1 VRRVNWII
9 GAAGLMLVIVS
20 ILQIRT
26 ASQGLE
32 ITRVIKTD
40 PPITIIAPLS
50 ARGES
55 RPLVLIGHGFAG
67 SGILMRG
74 FSFTLAHAGYVVI
87 SWDFDGHASN
97 PQPFPNMF
105 GSEALIENVE
115 NALSIA
121 DARGLV
127 SNDRVAILGHSMGSG
142 VALSFSQKRTET
154 AATIAIS
161 PVLHSVSPTF
171 PRNLLFMTG
180 SLEESFIRNAER
192 LLSEAGGPGGDHST
206 HTARDLRI
214 IQGVE
219 HISILFSPVS
229 HMTAREWLD
238 ATFGRQPNA
247 VTYTDRRMLWYG
259 LGLIGV
265 VLTTLA
271 ISPIVIDN
279 SVTEVLPLRPLWIRL
294 FAPVGGALGATLIL
308 WVLGK
313 FGLELRNLL
322 GVLVGGYLI
331 IWYGLAG
338 LFSLVLLRMKP
349 LVPSRR
355 ALSGGLL
362 ASAALWLGVGLLGHY
377 VWLPWLLIPRRLLLV
392 PVSVLIVLP
401 WFLAIGEAL
410 HGEGFL
416 VRLCGWF
423 WHSVVFAA
431 GIVLA
436 QRLIPE
442 LSFLLLI
449 MPLVPV
455 IIGVVEL
462 VTARLRGSWPFA
474 ISGALYMSWMILAV
488 LPIL

>member
-1 VRRVNWII
+1 MRRVNWII

-40 PPITIIAPLS
+40 PPITIIAPTS

-55 RPLVLIGHGFAG
+55 RPLILIGHGLAG

-74 FSFTLAHAGYVVI
+74 FSFTLAHAGYVVV

-97 PQPFPNMF
+97 PQPFPNMLR
-105 GSEALIENVE
+105 SDALIENVE

-127 SNDRVAILGHSMGSG
+127 SYDQVAILGHSMGSG
-142 VALSFSQKRTET
+142 VALSFGQKHTET
-154 AATIAIS
+154 AATIAVS
-161 PVLHSVSPTF
+161 PVHHTVTPTF
-171 PRNLLFMTG
+171 PSNLLLMAG
-180 SLEESFIRNAER
+180 SLEEPFIRTAER

-214 IQGVE
+214 IPGVE
-219 HISILFSPVS
+219 HISILFSPASQVA
-229 HMTAREWLD
+229 AREWLD
-238 ATFGRQPNA
+238 ATFGRQPNS
-247 VTYTDRRMLWYG
+247 VIYTDRRMLWYG

-265 VLTTLA
+265 LLTTLA
-271 ISPIVIDN
+271 ISPVVND
-279 SVTEVLPLRPLWIRL
+279 SSLTDVPPLRPLWIRL
-294 FAPVGGALGATLIL
+294 FAPVGGALGATLVL

-313 FGLELRNLL
+313 FGLELGNLL

-338 LFSLVLLRMKP
+338 LFSLLLLRLKP
-349 LVPSRR
+349 LLPSRR

-377 VWLPWLLIPRRLLLV
+377 VWLPWLLITRRLLLV

-416 VRLCGWF
+416 ARLCGWL
-423 WHSVVFAA
+423 WHSLVFA
-431 GIVLA
+431 GGVVLS

-449 MPLVPV
+449 LPLIPV
-455 IIGVVEL
+455 VIGLVEL

>member
-1 VRRVNWII
+1 MKRANWFI
-9 GAAGLMLVIVS
+9 GVAGLLLVILS
-20 ILQIRT
+20 IWQIRT

-32 ITRVIKTD
+32 ITRMVSSNT
-40 PPITIIAPLS
+40 PITIIAPIS

-55 RPLVLIGHGFAG
+55 RPLVLVGHGFAG

-74 FSFTLAHAGYVVI
+74 FSLTLAHAGYVVV

-97 PQPFPNMF
+97 TQPFPNAF
-105 GSEALIENVE
+105 GNEALIENAE

-121 DARGLV
+121 DVRGLV
-127 SNDRVAILGHSMGSG
+127 TNDQVAILGHSMGSG

-154 AATIAIS
+154 AATIAVS
-161 PVLHSVSPTF
+161 PVYHTVTPTI
-171 PRNLLFMTG
+171 PHNLLLMAG
-180 SLEESFIRNAER
+180 SLEESFIHNAER

-206 HTARDLRI
+206 GTARDLRI
-214 IQGVE
+214 IPGVE
-219 HISILFSPVS
+219 HISILFSPAS
-229 HMTAREWLD
+229 HMAAREWLD
-238 ATFGRQPNA
+238 ATFGPQPNS

-265 VLTTLA
+265 FLTTLA
-271 ISPIVIDN
+271 ISPVVDDP
-279 SVTEVLPLRPLWIRL
+279 SLGDVLPLRPLWIRL
-294 FAPVGGALGATLIL
+294 SAPVGGALGATLVL
-308 WVLGK
+308 WILGK
-313 FGLELRNLL
+313 FGLDLRHLL

-338 LFSLVLLRMKP
+338 LISLVLLRIKP
-349 LVPSRR
+349 SLPSRR
-355 ALSGGLL
+355 DLSGGLL
-362 ASAALWLGVGLLGHY
+362 ASTALWLGVGLLGHF
-377 VWLPWLLIPRRLLLV
+377 VWLPWLLIPQRLLLV

-410 HGEGFL
+410 HGEGYL
-416 VRLCGWF
+416 ARLCGWL
-423 WHSVVFAA
+423 WHSVVFAG
-431 GIVLA
+431 GIVLVH
-436 QRLIPE
+436 RLIPE

-449 MPLVPV
+449 LPLVPI
-455 IIGVVEL
+455 IIGLVEL